1 LKKDP
6 HDTENMFGNQGRQ
19 MAGFVASHV
28 ENLVGDHLAK
38 KGNKTTIGKYSTTV
52 LQLVLVVSAER

>member
-1 LKKDP
+1 
-6 HDTENMFGNQGRQ
+6 

-38 KGNKTTIGKYSTTV
+38 KGNKTTIGKHCATV
-52 LQLVLVVSAER
+52 LQLVLASSERRAVM

>member
-1 LKKDP
+1 
-6 HDTENMFGNQGRQ
+6 